1 MLLAIQIN
9 RPDACVY
16 NEAAIRRAVAAS
28 AHPLLGAEVR
38 YWKAQEWNVL
48 EQGYDLPDVYV
59 SYLEITTTTGTAIPI
74 RCPVH
79 DLYGFY
85 VLEGDVRITAANGAS
100 AVLRTEAMHYRLSYL
115 PAAAYYCHFARGIHR
130 IFYFVAKDSVLFRE
144 PSPELGED
152 IGPVEA
158 LRAKLSAPA
167 VSAALP
173 LAGSAT
179 DAILRFLHRPGT
191 SYLRRY
197 IAIHQLA
204 ITLLL
209 DACEAL
215 RVQSSVT
222 GQVGEAFAQRMRN
235 YIDAQVIDGQDVSVA
250 SLARYFTVSYAYAK
264 LIFRTYTGQPV
275 GAYIRMRKLEQAH
288 RMLAAGESP
297 VQVARYICW
306 TYGHFNKAFKAR
318 YGVSPKAY
326 R

>member
-1 MLLAIQIN
+1 MQSAIQIN
-9 RPDACVY
+9 DKNSRVY
-16 NEAAIRRAVAAS
+16 DSAAIARAVANCHHSLQA
-28 AHPLLGAEVR
+28 AEVQ
-38 YWKAQEWNVL
+38 YWVTSLWRVL

-59 SYLEITTTTGTAIPI
+59 SYLEITTTKGTAIPI

-100 AVLRTEAMHYRLSYL
+100 AVLRTEAGHYRLSYL
-115 PAAAYYCHFARGIHR
+115 PAASYTCNFTAGMHR
-130 IFYFVAKDSVLFRE
+130 IFYFVTKDSILFRE

-167 VSAALP
+167 VSPALP
-173 LAGSAT
+173 SAGSAT
-179 DAILRFLHRPGT
+179 DAIQRFLHRPGT

-235 YIDAQVIDGQDVSVA
+235 YIDARVIDGQDIGVA
-250 SLARYFTVSYAYAK
+250 SLAQDFTVSYAYAK

-275 GAYIRMRKLEQAH
+275 GAYIRARKLEQAR
-288 RMLAAGESP
+288 RMLKAGEP
-297 VQVARYICW
+297 PTKVARYLCW
-306 TYGHFNKAFKAR
+306 SYGHFNKAFKAR
-318 YGVSPKAY
+318 YGVPPRKY